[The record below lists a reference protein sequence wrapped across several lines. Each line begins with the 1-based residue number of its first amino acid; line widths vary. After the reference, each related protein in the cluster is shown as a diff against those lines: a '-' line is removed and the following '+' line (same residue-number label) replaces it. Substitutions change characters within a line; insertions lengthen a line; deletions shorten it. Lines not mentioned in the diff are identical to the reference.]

1 MVKTVPAA
9 YSPAFPLPCLW
20 NAKCQEWPPL
30 CGFALARS
38 DSGNFRV
45 PIRHRA
51 PSPQKNHLLDFFIII
66 ITVVEKAIHS
76 LTLLEGIK
84 QKLFFGFAQN
94 LYQHFS
100 ALNFGWET
108 TQKPHIGPFKTG
120 KNSCFLLKKVSD
132 SKEALTLLMEPKQ
145 QNKALGF
152 SWFQWIF
159 FNALQRVVLSW
170 LANVEIAH
178 LTLNIHYIKVELW
191 NGLVWGRR
199 WGFATGNY
207 SPERS

>member
-1 MVKTVPAA
+1 M
-9 YSPAFPLPCLW
+9 
-20 NAKCQEWPPL
+20 

-100 ALNFGWET
+100 ALNFG
-108 TQKPHIGPFKTG
+108 
-120 KNSCFLLKKVSD
+120 
-132 SKEALTLLMEPKQ
+132 
-145 QNKALGF
+145 
-152 SWFQWIF
+152 
-159 FNALQRVVLSW
+159 
-170 LANVEIAH
+170 
-178 LTLNIHYIKVELW
+178 
-191 NGLVWGRR
+191 
-199 WGFATGNY
+199 
-207 SPERS
+207 